1 MSADS
6 EGTATDFA
14 VAAYRE
20 EGQWVVQ
27 PLPPRATDSLDALV
41 LSLRQQP
48 AEGGSVGMVS
58 VADDFFVAVRV
69 VGDDEEILLSDV
81 TAAQDWPLAQEVLER
96 LELPMP
102 EGEELDEIQ
111 PAGDLTII
119 EDLGLP
125 PMEIATLCSDAEL
138 FPDEMLGSI
147 AARLGFGEDFERAI
161 DRELD

>member
-1 MSADS
+1 MSAES

-20 EGQWVVQ
+20 EGQWVVES
-27 PLPPRATDSLDALV
+27 LPPRVADSLDSLV

-81 TAAQDWPLAQEVLER
+81 TAAHDWPLAQEVLER

-102 EGEELDEIQ
+102 EGDELEEIQ
-111 PAGDLTII
+111 PAGDLTIF

-125 PMEIATLCSDAEL
+125 PREIASLCSDAEL

-161 DRELD
+161 DRDLD